1 MDENTDVLIDIG
13 QLRIGMYIQLDL
25 NWMSHPFPV
34 SSFRIASESQ
44 IEILRGLGLSQIRYN
59 PAKSDLP
66 PVDSQFPAGLADE
79 VAAEGGSEATPN
91 GDMGEAPADPASDDV
106 LPDPKRAAL
115 QLKMQLLEQQRRLD
129 ACDQRFLAATRQYR
143 KLADSVDGSPA
154 MARVES
160 EALVA
165 DCVQELLG
173 NTESVIS
180 LLSEGVGERNT
191 LHPVNVMVLCL
202 LMGKAQGLAPEAM
215 QDLGMAALL
224 HDMGKLRL
232 SPAVSNGPFPGMTP
246 AEEARYRSHVGESV
260 RLGQTMGLSSG
271 VLLAIAQHHE
281 MADGSGFPLRLKGE
295 SICLAG
301 RILSLVNHYERLCN
315 PGRTAQAMTPHEAL
329 SVMFAQQK
337 NRFDPVELGIF
348 IRMMGVYPPGSVV
361 QLVNDRYAMV
371 VSVNSSRPLRPRVIV
386 HDSRVPKDEALI
398 LDLETVPELGIRRSL
413 RPSQLPREALEYL
426 SPRKRICYFFER
438 AVNPAAVEAGL

>member
-44 IEILRGLGLSQIRYN
+44 IEILRGLGLSQIRCI
-59 PAKSDLP
+59 PSKSDQP
-66 PVDSQFPAGLADE
+66 PTETPPEPASAQADGGAATQE
-79 VAAEGGSEATPN
+79 AVAAGDNASESA
-91 GDMGEAPADPASDDV
+91 ASADAV
-106 LPDPKRAAL
+106 LDPKRAAML
-115 QLKMQLLEQQRRLD
+115 LKMQLLEQQRRLD
-129 ACDQRFLAATRQYR
+129 ACDQRFMAAARQYR
-143 KLADSVDGSPA
+143 KLADCAEGSPA

-160 EALVA
+160 EALVT

-180 LLSEGVGERNT
+180 LLSDGVGERNA

-202 LMGKAQGLAPEAM
+202 LMGKSQGLSPEAL

-224 HDMGKLRL
+224 HDIGKLRIP
-232 SPAVSNGPFPGMTP
+232 PAVSNPLPGMTP

-260 RLGQTMGLSSG
+260 RLGQSMGLSNG
-271 VLLAIAQHHE
+271 VLLAVAQHHE
-281 MADGSGFPLRLKGE
+281 MADGSGFPLK
-295 SICLAG
+295 LAG
-301 RILSLVNHYERLCN
+301 EELCQAGRTLSLVNHYERLCN
-315 PGRTAQAMTPHEAL
+315 PGRSAQAMTPHEAL

-337 NRFDPVELGIF
+337 NRFDPVALGIF

-386 HDSRVPKDEALI
+386 HDSRVPKDEALL
-398 LDLETVPELGIRRSL
+398 LDLETMPELGIRRSL
-413 RPSQLPREALEYL
+413 RPSQLPRDALEYL

-438 AVNPAAVEAGL
+438 AVNPASVEAGL

>member
-1 MDENTDVLIDIG
+1 MDDNTAIPIAID
-13 QLRIGMYIQLDL
+13 QLRIGMYIQLGL

-44 IEILRGLGLSQIRYN
+44 IEILRGLGLSEVRYV
-59 PAKSDLP
+59 PAKSDP
-66 PVDSQFPAGLADE
+66 APSAGTQEKAAAVTNSQPQSNGTAG
-79 VAAEGGSEATPN
+79 
-91 GDMGEAPADPASDDV
+91 APAPAEPDDS
-106 LPDPKRAAL
+106 AL
-115 QLKMQLLEQQRRLD
+115 RLRLQLLEQHRRLE
-129 ACDQRFLAATRQYR
+129 ACDQRFMAATRNYR
-143 KLADSVDGSPA
+143 KLVEKVDGGPTL
-154 MARVES
+154 ARLES
-160 EALVA
+160 EALVT
-165 DCVQELLG
+165 DCVQDLLD

-180 LLSEGVGERNT
+180 LLSEGVGERNA

-202 LMGKAQGLAPEAM
+202 LMGKAQGLSPEGM

-224 HDMGKLRL
+224 HDIGKMRL
-232 SPAVSNGPFPGMTP
+232 PDSVNGPQAGMTP
-246 AEEARYRSHVGESV
+246 AEQARYRSHVGESV
-260 RLGQTMGLSSG
+260 RLGQSMGLSSG

-295 SICLAG
+295 ELCQLG
-301 RILSLVNHYERLCN
+301 RTLSLVNHYERLCN
-315 PGRTAQAMTPHEAL
+315 PGRSTAALTPHEAL
-329 SVMFAQQK
+329 SIMFAQQK
-337 NRFDPVELGIF
+337 GCFDAVVLNTF

-386 HDSRVPKDEALI
+386 HDARVPRDEALI

-413 RPSQLPREALEYL
+413 RPAQLPREALEYL

-438 AVNPAAVEAGL
+438 AVNQGVAGERT

>member
-59 PAKSDLP
+59 PSKSDLP
-66 PVDSQFPAGLADE
+66 PVDSQYPAGLEQEAAAQEALSALAD
-79 VAAEGGSEATPN
+79 AAEEMPPDATEAL
-91 GDMGEAPADPASDDV
+91 S
-106 LPDPKRAAL
+106 DPKRAAL

-143 KLADSVDGSPA
+143 KLADSAEGSPA

-165 DCVQELLG
+165 DCVHELLG

-202 LMGKAQGLAPEAM
+202 LMGKSQGLSPETM

-232 SPAVSNGPFPGMTP
+232 SPAISNGPFPGMTP

-260 RLGQTMGLSSG
+260 RLGQSMGLSSG

-281 MADGSGFPLRLKGE
+281 MADGSGFPLKLKGDA
-295 SICLAG
+295 ICLAG

-315 PGRTAQAMTPHEAL
+315 PGRSAQAMTPHEAL

-386 HDSRVPKDEALI
+386 HDSRVPKDEALV

-413 RPSQLPREALEYL
+413 RPSQLPRDALEYL

>member
-44 IEILRGLGLSQIRYN
+44 IEILRGLGLSQIRYS
-59 PAKSDLP
+59 PSKSDLA
-66 PVDSQFPAGLADE
+66 PVDSQFPAECSVDADA
-79 VAAEGGSEATPN
+79 VDAASTDGASP
-91 GDMGEAPADPASDDV
+91 EAPADTGAVADPISDA
-106 LPDPKRAAL
+106 KRAAL
-115 QLKMQLLEQQRRLD
+115 QLRMQLVEQQRRLD
-129 ACDQRFLAATRQYR
+129 VCDQRFLAATRQYR
-143 KLADSVDGSPA
+143 KLADSVEGSPA

-160 EALVA
+160 EALVS

-173 NTESVIS
+173 STESVIS

-202 LMGKAQGLAPEAM
+202 LMGKSQGLPAETM

-232 SPAVSNGPFPGMTP
+232 SAAISSGPFPGMTP

-260 RLGQTMGLSSG
+260 RLGQSMGLSNG
-271 VLLAIAQHHE
+271 VLLPIAQHHE
-281 MADGSGFPLRLKGE
+281 MADGSGFPLKLKGDA
-295 SICLAG
+295 ICLAG

-315 PGRTAQAMTPHEAL
+315 PGRSAQTMTPHEAL

-337 NRFDPVELGIF
+337 NRFDPVQLGIF

-386 HDSRVPKDEALI
+386 HDTRVPKDEALV
-398 LDLETVPELGIRRSL
+398 LDLETMPELGIRRSL
-413 RPSQLPREALEYL
+413 RPSQLPRDALEYL

>member
-1 MDENTDVLIDIG
+1 MDENTDVLIDIS

-44 IEILRGLGLSQIRYN
+44 IEILRELGLTQIRYH
-59 PAKSDLP
+59 PSKSDLP
-66 PVDSQFPAGLADE
+66 PPDSQL
-79 VAAEGGSEATPN
+79 
-91 GDMGEAPADPASDDV
+91 DPAAADDSAEDEA
-106 LPDPKRAAL
+106 LAQAATRGASAPSTAPEDDSRHAAL
-115 QLKMQLLEQQRRLD
+115 ELKRKLLEQQRRLD
-129 ACDQRFLAATRQYR
+129 ACDQRFMAITRKYR
-143 KLADSVDGSPA
+143 KLAESAEGSPA
-154 MARVES
+154 MARMES
-160 EALVA
+160 EALVT
-165 DCVQELLG
+165 DSVQELLG

-180 LLSEGVGERNT
+180 LLSEGVGERNA

-202 LMGKAQGLAPEAM
+202 LMGKAQGLSPMAM

-224 HDMGKLRL
+224 HDIGKLRL
-232 SPAVSNGPFPGMTP
+232 PAALSSPFPGMTP
-246 AEEARYRSHVGESV
+246 AEETRYRSHVGESV
-260 RLGQTMGLSSG
+260 RLGQSMGLSKG
-271 VLLAIAQHHE
+271 VLLAMAQHHE
-281 MADGSGFPLRLKGE
+281 MADGSGFPLKLRGE
-295 SICLAG
+295 ELCLAG

-315 PGRTAQAMTPHEAL
+315 PGRSAQTMTPHEAL

-337 NRFDPVELGIF
+337 NRFDAVELGIF

-361 QLVNDRYAMV
+361 QLVNDRFAMV

-386 HDSRVPKDEALI
+386 HDPRVPKDEALV

>member
-59 PAKSDLP
+59 PSKSDLP
-66 PVDSQFPAGLADE
+66 PVDSQYPAGLEQEAAAQEALSALAD
-79 VAAEGGSEATPN
+79 AAEEMPLDATEAL
-91 GDMGEAPADPASDDV
+91 S
-106 LPDPKRAAL
+106 DPKRAAL

-143 KLADSVDGSPA
+143 KLADSAEGSPA

-165 DCVQELLG
+165 DCVHELLG

-202 LMGKAQGLAPEAM
+202 LMGKSQGLSPETM

-232 SPAVSNGPFPGMTP
+232 SPAISNGPFPGMTP

-260 RLGQTMGLSSG
+260 RLGQSMGLSSG

-281 MADGSGFPLRLKGE
+281 MADGSGFPLKLKGDA
-295 SICLAG
+295 ICLAG

-315 PGRTAQAMTPHEAL
+315 PGRSAQAMTPHEAL

-386 HDSRVPKDEALI
+386 HDSRVPKDEALV

-413 RPSQLPREALEYL
+413 RPSQLPRDALEYL

>member
-59 PAKSDLP
+59 PSKSDLP
-66 PVDSQFPAGLADE
+66 PVDSQYPAGLEQEAAAQEALSALAD
-79 VAAEGGSEATPN
+79 AAEEIPPDAAEAL
-91 GDMGEAPADPASDDV
+91 S
-106 LPDPKRAAL
+106 DPKRAAL

-143 KLADSVDGSPA
+143 KLADSAEGSPA

-165 DCVQELLG
+165 DCVHELLG

-202 LMGKAQGLAPEAM
+202 LMGKSQGLSPETM

-232 SPAVSNGPFPGMTP
+232 SPAISNGPFPGMTP

-260 RLGQTMGLSSG
+260 RLGQSMGLSSG

-281 MADGSGFPLRLKGE
+281 MADGSGFPLKLKGDA
-295 SICLAG
+295 ICLAG

-315 PGRTAQAMTPHEAL
+315 PGRSAQAMTPHEAL

-386 HDSRVPKDEALI
+386 HDSRVPKDEALV

-413 RPSQLPREALEYL
+413 RPSQLPRDALEYL

>member
-1 MDENTDVLIDIG
+1 MDENTDILIDIS

-59 PAKSDLP
+59 PSKSDLSP
-66 PVDSQFPAGLADE
+66 PDSQFAAESADETEQDGATASVEDAPVDDE
-79 VAAEGGSEATPN
+79 VAGIDT
-91 GDMGEAPADPASDDV
+91 
-106 LPDPKRAAL
+106 DPKRAAL
-115 QLKMQLLEQQRRLD
+115 RLKMQLLEQQRRLD

-143 KLADSVDGSPA
+143 KLAECAEGSPA

-160 EALVA
+160 EALVT

-180 LLSEGVGERNT
+180 LLSEGVGERNS

-202 LMGKAQGLAPEAM
+202 LMGKSQGLSAEAM

-224 HDMGKLRL
+224 HDIGKLRL
-232 SPAVSNGPFPGMTP
+232 PPAISGPFPGMTP
-246 AEEARYRSHVGESV
+246 AEETRYRSHVGESV
-260 RLGQTMGLSSG
+260 RLGQSMGLSKG
-271 VLLAIAQHHE
+271 VLLAMAQHHE
-281 MADGSGFPLRLKGE
+281 MADGSGFPLKLKGE
-295 SICLAG
+295 ELCLAG

-315 PGRTAQAMTPHEAL
+315 PGRSAQAMTPHEAL

-361 QLVNDRYAMV
+361 QLVNDRYAIV

-386 HDSRVPKDEALI
+386 HDSRVPKDEALV

-413 RPSQLPREALEYL
+413 RPAQLPRDALEYL

>member
-59 PAKSDLP
+59 PSKSDLP
-66 PVDSQFPAGLADE
+66 PVDSQYPAGLEQEAAAQEALSALAD
-79 VAAEGGSEATPN
+79 AAEEMPPDAAEAL
-91 GDMGEAPADPASDDV
+91 S
-106 LPDPKRAAL
+106 DPKRAAL

-143 KLADSVDGSPA
+143 KLADSAEGSPA

-165 DCVQELLG
+165 DCVHELLG

-202 LMGKAQGLAPEAM
+202 LMGKSQGLSPETM

-232 SPAVSNGPFPGMTP
+232 SPAISNGPFPGMTP

-260 RLGQTMGLSSG
+260 RLGQSMGLSSG

-281 MADGSGFPLRLKGE
+281 MADGSGFPLKLKGDA
-295 SICLAG
+295 ICLAG

-315 PGRTAQAMTPHEAL
+315 PGRSAQAMTPHEAL

-386 HDSRVPKDEALI
+386 HDSRVPKDEALV

-413 RPSQLPREALEYL
+413 RPSQLPRDALEYL

>member
-44 IEILRGLGLSQIRYN
+44 IEILRGLGLSQIRYS
-59 PAKSDLP
+59 PSKSDQPPPESHFAPLP
-66 PVDSQFPAGLADE
+66 SAGPVD
-79 VAAEGGSEATPN
+79 
-91 GDMGEAPADPASDDV
+91 GEAPLRDAGNGAGADGAPAPAVAAGDEA
-106 LPDPKRAAL
+106 RQAAL
-115 QLKMQLLEQQRRLD
+115 LLKRKLLEQQRRLD
-129 ACDQRFLAATRQYR
+129 ACDQRFMAITRQYR
-143 KLADSVDGSPA
+143 KLAESAEGSPA

-165 DCVQELLG
+165 DSVQELLG

-180 LLSEGVGERNT
+180 LLSEGVGERNA

-202 LMGKAQGLAPEAM
+202 LMGKAQGLSPVAM

-224 HDMGKLRL
+224 HDIGKLRL
-232 SPAVSNGPFPGMTP
+232 PQAISGPFPGMTP
-246 AEEARYRSHVGESV
+246 AEETRYRSHVGESV
-260 RLGQTMGLSSG
+260 RLGQSMGLSKG

-281 MADGSGFPLRLKGE
+281 MADGSGFPLKLRGE
-295 SICLAG
+295 ELCLAG

-315 PGRTAQAMTPHEAL
+315 PGRSAQTMTPHEAL

-386 HDSRVPKDEALI
+386 HDPRVPKDEALV

-438 AVNPAAVEAGL
+438 AVNPAAAEAGP